1 MAWAGTNLAF
11 GFWPAKKFP
20 SNGVELVNIAMF
32 M

>member
-1 MAWAGTNLAF
+1 MGGDNLAF

-20 SNGVELVNIAMF
+20 SNGVELVNIAML